1 MRHCIPYIVFVVMNH
16 SAPHVACDGCGIA
29 HDDIKELETLQ
40 RKYEIWKELFRNA
53 ARIRKAMRS
62 NAWLRPIF
70 RKYKRTCREIL
81 LQKQN
86 EAAHFATLCDYCDAA
101 GDAPSMN
108 LVRKELDHIYA
119 RMKGLEEEEEEEE
132 DRDDESTTSSDLSED
147 SVNDE
152 DNDND
157 NDKDNSDND
166 NDNNDS
172 DNDLIFGSSE
182 SASSSSSSDS
192 SSSSES
198 DMEDFY

>member
-1 MRHCIPYIVFVVMNH
+1 MNH

-29 HDDIKELETLQ
+29 KDDLLVLEMRRRRDKIRQ
-40 RKYEIWKELFRNA
+40 ELFRNA
-53 ARIRKAMRS
+53 ARLRKAMRS

-108 LVRKELDHIYA
+108 LVREELGRIHA
-119 RMKGLEEEEEEEE
+119 QVKVLEEE
-132 DRDDESTTSSDLSED
+132 DHYRDDESTSSSDLSDD

-152 DNDND
+152 DSDN
-157 NDKDNSDND
+157 NENSDNND
-166 NDNNDS
+166 NNDNNDS

-192 SSSSES
+192 SSYSGS

>member
-1 MRHCIPYIVFVVMNH
+1 MNH

-29 HDDIKELETLQ
+29 HDDIKELATIQ
-40 RKYEIWKELFRNA
+40 RRNELWLELFRNA
-53 ARIRKAMRS
+53 ARLRKAMHS

-86 EAAHFATLCDYCDAA
+86 EAAHLATLCDYCDAA

-108 LVRKELDHIYA
+108 LVREELDHIHA
-119 RMKGLEEEEEEEE
+119 QVKVLEEEDH

-147 SVNDE
+147 LDKDEDSDNNDE
-152 DNDND
+152 DSDN
-157 NDKDNSDND
+157 ND
-166 NDNNDS
+166 NDNN

-182 SASSSSSSDS
+182 SSSSSDS

>member
-1 MRHCIPYIVFVVMNH
+1 MNH

-119 RMKGLEEEEEEEE
+119 RMKGLEEEDH

>member
-86 EAAHFATLCDYCDAA
+86 EATHFATLCDYCDAA

-108 LVRKELDHIYA
+108 LVREELDHIYA
-119 RMKGLEEEEEEEE
+119 LMKGLEKEEHYS
-132 DRDDESTTSSDLSED
+132 DDESTSSSDLSDD
-147 SVNDE
+147 SANDE
-152 DNDND
+152 D
-157 NDKDNSDND
+157 SDNK
-166 NDNNDS
+166 DS
-172 DNDLIFGSSE
+172 DNKDSDNKDSDKDLIFGSSE
-182 SASSSSSSDS
+182 SSSSSSSE